1 MLCAEIF
8 LAASI
13 SRGQLLDC
21 IKLFNQIVQILV
33 LGNEILLRLCRII
46 WCQIYLEKLER
57 KAYAM
62 QKRKWFFYICRDF
75 LDKFFWNSQD
85 TFGPY
90 SKKFFPLPFNDCVSW
105 ASICPFF
112 FFLEGG
118 LKISLA
124 THMIIT
130 QKIFNQFSWNSYHIM
145 VHNNFR
151 TLKCILQLHKSVCPI
166 LFSVKSLTKNSKIWA
181 FPNQYAH
188 LFENLQNFYFLHLKR
203 VQSLK
208 VPKYQHRE
216 LLAKF
221 MRSSS
226 FSLLCPQIEF
236 NIETKLRT
244 P

>member
-1 MLCAEIF
+1 MKEKHTRCKRESDFFILPEIF
-8 LAASI
+8 LTNF
-13 SRGQLLDC
+13 L
-21 IKLFNQIVQILV
+21 
-33 LGNEILLRLCRII
+33 EIHRIHSGPT
-46 WCQIYLEKLER
+46 QTN
-57 KAYAM
+57 
-62 QKRKWFFYICRDF
+62 FFR
-75 LDKFFWNSQD
+75 
-85 TFGPY
+85 
-90 SKKFFPLPFNDCVSW
+90 FPLMIVS
-105 ASICPFF
+105 PGRLFVLFF
-112 FFLEGG
+112 FGGG

-166 LFSVKSLTKNSKIWA
+166 LFSVKSLIKNSKIWA

-208 VPKYQHRE
+208 VPKYQQRE

-221 MRSSS
+221 MRSSP